1 MAEARHEDDAESQP
15 PRRRRT
21 DLEDVAPNGSLP
33 VWVRAAVLLGVP
45 SVLAMYLVYMLTT
58 TVALR
63 VATIE
68 ANLAT
73 LLQRTAAMQ
82 HERDEQHDRL
92 EQQMQ
97 HVEQALR
104 ALCVAAAARD
114 EDRGRCYQ

>member
-1 MAEARHEDDAESQP
+1 
-15 PRRRRT
+15 
-21 DLEDVAPNGSLP
+21 
-33 VWVRAAVLLGVP
+33 
-45 SVLAMYLVYMLTT
+45 
-58 TVALR
+58 
-63 VATIE
+63 
-68 ANLAT
+68 
-73 LLQRTAAMQ
+73 MQ